1 MSALQQV
8 QTPTPPAPAAPQAP
22 APAPT
27 PVVGGGTMT
36 QAQKEQLKA
45 DIRKTVQDAAAN
57 AREAARLAREAR
69 ADAARA
75 QSTTPVI
82 DVGSGTLQPPINPIM
97 IQNMAENISY
107 AFFITVAV
115 IAIGIPLVRALG
127 RRLGPAPAQVAI
139 PPQMA
144 QQLERIEQAV
154 EAMAIEVERISES
167 QRFLTKLQTGSAEP
181 AALPRSGGSSRG

>member
-1 MSALQQV
+1 
-8 QTPTPPAPAAPQAP
+8 
-22 APAPT
+22 
-27 PVVGGGTMT
+27 MT
-36 QAQKEQLKA
+36 QAQKEQVKA
-45 DIRKTVQDAAAN
+45 DIRKSVQDAATS

-69 ADAARA
+69 AEAARA
-75 QSTTPVI
+75 QSTTPVV
-82 DVGSGTLQPPINPIM
+82 DFPTGTLQPPINPIM
-97 IQNMAENISY
+97 VQQMAENISY

-127 RRLGPAPAQVAI
+127 RRLGPAPAQIMI
-139 PPQMA
+139 PPQLT

-167 QRFLTKLQTGSAEP
+167 QRFLTKLQSGNAET